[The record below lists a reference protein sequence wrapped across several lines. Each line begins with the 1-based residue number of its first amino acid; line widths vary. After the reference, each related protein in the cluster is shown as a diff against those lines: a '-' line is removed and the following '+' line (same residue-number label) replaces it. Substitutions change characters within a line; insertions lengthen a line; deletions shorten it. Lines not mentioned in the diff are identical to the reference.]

1 MDGLDIFYLI
11 SAIVLLVGA
20 IVLVVIILIQSNSD
34 KGLSGTIAGGAQTF
48 YGKNKGKSVEKK
60 LLILTIVVTIVFAIL
75 SLVIYTT
82 TATDSLYGLLKAI
95 YGK

>member
-1 MDGLDIFYLI
+1 MEGLDIFYLI
-11 SAIVLLVGA
+11 SAIVLLVSA

-34 KGLSGTIAGGAQTF
+34 KGLSGTIAGGAETF

-60 LLILTIVVTIVFAIL
+60 LLITTIIVTVVFAIL

-82 TATDSLYGLLKAI
+82 TATDYMYGLFKAI
-95 YGK
+95 YGN